1 MLFRKR
7 INKLKTK
14 GERMEEIKILIADDH
29 KMVREGLKALL
40 SSQPDFT
47 IIGEASDGHETVKKV
62 KELEPDI
69 VLMDIS
75 MPNLNG
81 LEATRQIRRKFP
93 KTKVLILT
101 MHLNEE
107 YIFQSLQLGASGYLL
122 KENAAEDLISAI
134 RSVQEGHSYLSPSIS
149 KAVIDAYLRK
159 RITGKGGSPF
169 EILTAREREI
179 LQMIAEGNTNK
190 EIGKKL
196 FISTKT
202 VEAHR
207 AHIMNKLDIH
217 EVAKLVKFAIKNG
230 LIDLNA

>member
-1 MLFRKR
+1 
-7 INKLKTK
+7 
-14 GERMEEIKILIADDH
+14 MEEKIKILIADDH
-29 KMVREGLKALL
+29 RLVREGIKALL
-40 SSQPDFT
+40 ESQPD
-47 IIGEASDGHETVKKV
+47 IEIVGEASDGHETIKRT
-62 KELEPDI
+62 KELQPDI
-69 VLMDIS
+69 VLMDIT

-81 LEATRQIRRKFP
+81 LEATRTIKRKYP
-93 KTKVLILT
+93 NTKVLILT
-101 MHLNEE
+101 MHLNDE

-122 KENAAEDLISAI
+122 KENAAEDLLNAI

-159 RITGKGGSPF
+159 RITGKGGSAF

-179 LQMIAEGNTNK
+179 LQLIAEGSTNK

-207 AHIMNKLDIH
+207 AHIMKKLDIH
-217 EVAKLVKFAIKNG
+217 EVARLVKFAIKKG
-230 LIDLNA
+230 LVDLNT